1 MYVIIFLLG
10 YFLGKY
16 KKFSIKLY
24 QIYQIFENVLS
35 YFFFNDGD
43 YISDERDRSTFV
55 EVRKIIKKYL
65 IIADDFTGAN
75 DTGVQLA
82 KRGLET
88 HVVLDGKNIQDNTIS
103 YVLDTESR
111 NLEEEQ
117 AYKLLKNHLKGIFDK
132 SYDLVYKKVDSTL
145 RGNIALEVKAVEEEY
160 APELILFAPAFPSL
174 GRITIDGI
182 HFVNGI
188 RIMESEFAKDPK
200 KPVLEDHIQRILQP
214 VFDEGVIHH
223 SLDEIR
229 ENKIEFVKG
238 RIHSFDVQTNED
250 LKRMIIAA
258 SNTNKKILWV
268 GSAGMADMILQIH
281 KPLKPVLSV
290 VGSLSE
296 VSRKQVKYAE
306 SKGVRVLKV
315 DIGDLLQ
322 GENREKY
329 VDNSVKI
336 MEEGKDLIITSS
348 YDVEDYSRAIK
359 VGRQL
364 SMNKEEV
371 GNFTKD
377 IMGEIGK
384 CIVERVDNI
393 PGVFITGGD
402 TAIGFIYKTKAL
414 GSCIIDEIITGIP
427 LMKLKGGDF
436 DGFKMVTKAGAFG
449 TEEDLFYSIEK
460 LKEEK

>member
-1 MYVIIFLLG
+1 M
-10 YFLGKY
+10 
-16 KKFSIKLY
+16 
-24 QIYQIFENVLS
+24 
-35 YFFFNDGD
+35 
-43 YISDERDRSTFV
+43 
-55 EVRKIIKKYL
+55 KKYL

-82 KRGLET
+82 KRGIQT
-88 HVVLDGKNIQDNTIS
+88 HVVLDGQNIGEDAIS

-117 AYKLLKNHLKGIFDK
+117 AYKLLKDHLKGIFDK

-145 RGNIALEVKAVEEEY
+145 RGNIALEVKAVDEEY
-160 APELILFAPAFPSL
+160 TPELILFAPAFPSL
-174 GRITIDGI
+174 RRITIDGI
-182 HFVNGI
+182 HFVNGT
-188 RIMESEFAKDPK
+188 RIMKTEFVKDLK
-200 KPVLEDHIQRILQP
+200 KPVLEDHIQRVLQP
-214 VFDEGVIHH
+214 VFEEEVIHH
-223 SLDEIR
+223 YLDEIR
-229 ENKIEFVKG
+229 ENKIELIGG

-250 LKRMIIAA
+250 LKKIITAA
-258 SNTNKKILWV
+258 TNTNKKILWV

-315 DIGDLLQ
+315 DIGDILR

-336 MEEGKDLIITSS
+336 LKEGEDLIITSS

-364 SMNKEEV
+364 SRSKEEV
-371 GNFTKD
+371 GDFTKD
-377 IMGEIGK
+377 VMGEIGK
-384 CIVERVDNI
+384 KIMENVDNLS
-393 PGVFITGGD
+393 GVFLTGGD
-402 TAIGFIYKTKAL
+402 TAIGFIHKAKAL

-427 LMKLKGGDF
+427 LMKLKGGEF
-436 DGFKMVTKAGAFG
+436 DGLKIITKAGAFG